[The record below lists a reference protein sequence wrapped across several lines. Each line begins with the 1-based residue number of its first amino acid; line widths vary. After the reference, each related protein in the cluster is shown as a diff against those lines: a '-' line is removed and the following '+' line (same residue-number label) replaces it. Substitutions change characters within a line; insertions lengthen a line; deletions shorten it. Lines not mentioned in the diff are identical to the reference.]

1 MQKRSKIENFV
12 FTLVMAFVMVYAMV
26 CYNIAIDKGGMSN
39 EIFALAFKEIPIMWP
54 IAVILEM
61 LIAERLA
68 IKLAFKIVT
77 PKTNPAII
85 TFTISAMIVCIM
97 CPAMSFIATCLFAH
111 PGKEIIAVWLQ
122 KWVLNFPMAMFFQI
136 FFAGPAVRGI
146 FSAFGKIGKKEKS
159 RKSRSVK
166 NRAKLLRQKQ
176 NSAQKS
182 RGAKALRRFYY
193 MQF

>member
-122 KWVLNFPMAMFFQI
+122 KWVRTLLYAFVTHQLLLCSRLPKCLLTAQQLNLF
-136 FFAGPAVRGI
+136 
-146 FSAFGKIGKKEKS
+146 KT
-159 RKSRSVK
+159 VK
-166 NRAKLLRQKQ
+166 P
-176 NSAQKS
+176 
-182 RGAKALRRFYY
+182 
-193 MQF
+193 

>member
-85 TFTISAMIVCIM
+85 TFTISAMI
-97 CPAMSFIATCLFAH
+97 FIATCLFAH

-146 FSAFGKIGKKEKS
+146 FSAFGKIGKKKKAEKTE
-159 RKSRSVK
+159 
-166 NRAKLLRQKQ
+166 
-176 NSAQKS
+176 
-182 RGAKALRRFYY
+182 KAEA
-193 MQF
+193 

>member
-97 CPAMSFIATCLFAH
+97 CPTMSFIATCLFAH

-146 FSAFGKIGKKEKS
+146 FSAFGKIGKKKKAEKTE
-159 RKSRSVK
+159 
-166 NRAKLLRQKQ
+166 
-176 NSAQKS
+176 
-182 RGAKALRRFYY
+182 KAEA
-193 MQF
+193 

>member
-77 PKTNPAII
+77 PETNPAII

-97 CPAMSFIATCLFAH
+97 CPD
-111 PGKEIIAVWLQ
+111 
-122 KWVLNFPMAMFFQI
+122 
-136 FFAGPAVRGI
+136 
-146 FSAFGKIGKKEKS
+146 
-159 RKSRSVK
+159 RKSVV
-166 NRAKLLRQKQ
+166 
-176 NSAQKS
+176 
-182 RGAKALRRFYY
+182 
-193 MQF
+193 

>member
-1 MQKRSKIENFV
+1 MLITNNTIYKFCSYQKECIFLCKKIKNFV

-54 IAVILEM
+54 IAIIFEM
-61 LIAERLA
+61 LIAEKLA

-77 PKTNPAII
+77 PKTTGTII

-97 CPAMSFIATCLFAH
+97 CPTMSFIATCLFVC
-111 PGKEIIAVWLQ
+111 PSKEIIAAWLQ

-136 FFAGPAVRGI
+136 FFAGSAVRGV
-146 FSAFGKIGKKEKS
+146 FSAFGKIGRNKK
-159 RKSRSVK
+159 
-166 NRAKLLRQKQ
+166 
-176 NSAQKS
+176 
-182 RGAKALRRFYY
+182 AKAEK
-193 MQF
+193 

>member
-1 MQKRSKIENFV
+1 MQKRSKIENFI

-54 IAVILEM
+54 IAIIFEM

-77 PKTNPAII
+77 PKTTGTII

-97 CPAMSFIATCLFAH
+97 CPTMSFIATCLFVC
-111 PGKEIIAVWLQ
+111 PGKEIIAAWLQ

-136 FFAGPAVRGI
+136 FFAGPAVRGF
-146 FSAFGKIGKKEKS
+146 FSVFGKIGRNKK
-159 RKSRSVK
+159 
-166 NRAKLLRQKQ
+166 
-176 NSAQKS
+176 
-182 RGAKALRRFYY
+182 AKAEK
-193 MQF
+193 